1 MFAHWQIHHDWG
13 IYCVHTYIY
22 KYIYILQFCIL
33 LTDPLHNITPK
44 LLVLLLYRAQIADL
58 GDHSFFKFLFYV
70 VPTITGKPLFV
81 FLKWKNQ
88 THNKEPRD
96 VDTCALQNCFFDPKS
111 CKLSVMFLQKHAV
124 TWFLSSHISWYLY
137 SCPSNLY
144 GSTYSGHM
152 LRTFGWPSWDVL
164 YNSLLGTRPN
174 ILLL

>member
-81 FLKWKNQ
+81 FLK
-88 THNKEPRD
+88 
-96 VDTCALQNCFFDPKS
+96 
-111 CKLSVMFLQKHAV
+111 
-124 TWFLSSHISWYLY
+124 
-137 SCPSNLY
+137 
-144 GSTYSGHM
+144 
-152 LRTFGWPSWDVL
+152 
-164 YNSLLGTRPN
+164 
-174 ILLL
+174 